1 MKFSPLDGKWESLK
15 LFSLVMKYLN
25 RLISNHFLCSHFVM
39 IPLGHVVDHLFDCFP
54 SLAECLQCIR
64 FLISTIS
71 WAEDSENDQIR
82 AICAVVIED
91 NPGCECHPDDIS
103 QDSFFTIIKIL

>member
-1 MKFSPLDGKWESLK
+1 MD
-15 LFSLVMKYLN
+15 N
-25 RLISNHFLCSHFVM
+25 RLPSAPSGLVLSSVDIIVCSLGV
-39 IPLGHVVDHLFDCFP
+39 IPLEAADHLFDCFP